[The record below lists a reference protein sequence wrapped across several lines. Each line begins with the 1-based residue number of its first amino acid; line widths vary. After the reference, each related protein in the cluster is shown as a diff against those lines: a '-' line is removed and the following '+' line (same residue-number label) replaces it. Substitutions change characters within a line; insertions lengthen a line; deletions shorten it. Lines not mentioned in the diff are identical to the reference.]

1 MLRDRYQPMNIFD
14 LFADSPFTMDPVLAE
29 LDRLLDDDLVFRKVK
44 ADLAK
49 RFPHTLTDGRP
60 SAPVEVILRLLVVKH
75 LYTWSY
81 EATEF
86 WVNDSLSLRQFC
98 RIYLETVPDDTALIR
113 WANLIQ
119 PDTLHSLLDHM
130 TRLART
136 LKVTRGRKLRMDG
149 TVVETNVH
157 YPTDSSLLTD
167 GVRVLSRTLKK
178 AQAVLQRTA
187 SLAQEAFCDRRR
199 SARRQAQAI
208 EDALRRRGE
217 QADQMRQSA
226 YRRLLSITQA
236 TVRQAQQVG
245 TALREQ
251 ATVVTTTLADRLD
264 HMRSLVEQVI
274 TQTTKRVLQGESV
287 SADEKLVSLFEPHT
301 AIIRKGKI
309 HKPTEFGRMVWLSEV
324 EGGIVS
330 SYDIL
335 DGNPGDSEQFKPSL
349 DHHIAVFTKPP
360 HLVTADRGVF
370 SFANED
376 YALAQGVKQVA
387 IPKPGAKSDERIAHE
402 KQGWFRRGY
411 AWRSGSEGRISL
423 LKRRFGLARCRY
435 HGDAGMER
443 WVGWGIIAHDLRA
456 IARATSR

>member
-1 MLRDRYQPMNIFD
+1 MLRDRYHRMDVFD
-14 LFADSPFTMDPVLAE
+14 IVSQAGLSMELELAQMDT
-29 LDRLLDDDLVFRKVK
+29 LLDDDIVFQMVK

-49 RFPHTLTDGRP
+49 RYPHTTTTGRP
-60 SAPVEVILRLLVVKH
+60 STPVEVVLRMLVVKH
-75 LYTWSY
+75 LFGWSY
-81 EATEF
+81 EETER
-86 WVNDSLSLRQFC
+86 WVRDSLSLRQFC
-98 RIYLETVPDDTALIR
+98 RVYLEAIPDDTTLLR

-119 PDTLHSLLDHM
+119 PDTLHSLLDHVIC
-130 TRLART
+130 LARS

-187 SLAQEAFCDRRR
+187 SLAREVFQDRRQ
-199 SARRQAQAI
+199 SARRQAKAI

-217 QADQMRQSA
+217 EADQMRQSA

-251 ATVVTTTLADRLD
+251 ATSVTTTLADRLD

-274 TQTTKRVLQGESV
+274 TQTTKRVLHGESV

-330 SYDIL
+330 RYDIL

-376 YALAQGVKQVA
+376 YALAQGVPQVA
-387 IPKPGAKSDERIAHE
+387 IPKPGAKSDERIANE

-456 IARATSR
+456 IARAASR

>member
-14 LFADSPFTMDPVLAE
+14 LFPDSPFTMDPVLAE
-29 LDRLLDDDLVFRKVK
+29 LDHTLDDDIVFQKVK

-49 RFPHTLTDGRP
+49 RSPHTLTDGRP

-75 LYTWSY
+75 LYNWSY

-98 RIYLETVPDDTALIR
+98 RIYLETVPDDTAMIR

-119 PDTLHSLLDHM
+119 PDTLHTLLDHV
-130 TRLART
+130 TLLART

-149 TVVETNVH
+149 TVVETNIH
-157 YPTDSSLLTD
+157 HPTDSSLLTD
-167 GVRVLSRTLKK
+167 GVRVLTRTLKK
-178 AQAVLQRTA
+178 AQALLQDSTALARTV
-187 SLAQEAFCDRRR
+187 FRDRRQ
-199 SARRQAQAI
+199 SARRQAKAI
-208 EDALRRRGE
+208 EDALRQRGE
-217 QADQMRQSA
+217 QADKLRQGA
-226 YRRLLSITQA
+226 YRRLLAITQA
-236 TVRQAQQVG
+236 TVRQVQQAA
-245 TALREQ
+245 TALKEQ
-251 ATVVTTTLADRLD
+251 GTQAATKLADRLD

-330 SYDIL
+330 RYDIL

-370 SFANED
+370 SFANEE
-376 YALAQGVKQVA
+376 YAHAQGVKYVA
-387 IPKPGAKSDERIAHE
+387 IPKPGAISDERKAHE

-423 LKRRFGLARCRY
+423 LKRRFGLDRCRY

-443 WVGWGIIAHDLRA
+443 WVGWGIIAHNLRVM
-456 IARATSR
+456 ARAAST